1 MKRASLLFIA
11 IGLMNGCTTGAGG
24 GPEHGGAA
32 ATAGAGGAGGGGA
45 GGASGAGGQAGTAAG
60 SSGAGGGGAG
70 GAGSGGAGGAG
81 AGGTGGMMQPPID
94 GGSDAASDASMPGRP
109 LAERVCPAGPF
120 GDPLPPAGQRT
131 ATIVP
136 GMQNGFVFI
145 EGPVWIAEQGV
156 LLFSDMDF
164 GAPDMGMGP
173 PARIRRLTLPST
185 FDVFVENGN
194 SNGLALD
201 LEGEVLACTHDQ
213 QTLSRYDS
221 TTAAR
226 TTLSTL
232 RYNGL
237 RFNSPNDLTVRSD
250 GTVYFTDPDWQLGS
264 RASETNATNV
274 YRVTPSGT
282 VELVTSELD
291 KPNGIALSPDEATL
305 YVGSAGSDI
314 LAFAVNPDG
323 SVGNSRVFAS
333 AGGGTDGFAI
343 DCAGNLY
350 ATGGSNVQVWNAA
363 GDKLGDI
370 AVPQGPSNAA
380 FGGADRRT
388 LFITAQSALYS
399 IQLQVPGLPY

>member
-1 MKRASLLFIA
+1 
-11 IGLMNGCTTGAGG
+11 
-24 GPEHGGAA
+24 
-32 ATAGAGGAGGGGA
+32 
-45 GGASGAGGQAGTAAG
+45 
-60 SSGAGGGGAG
+60 
-70 GAGSGGAGGAG
+70 
-81 AGGTGGMMQPPID
+81 MMQPPID
-94 GGSDAASDASMPGRP
+94 GGSAAMPDAASDASVPGRP
-109 LAERVCPAGPF
+109 LAESVCPAGPF
-120 GDPLPPAGQRT
+120 GDPLPPQAQRT

-136 GMQNGFVFI
+136 GAQTGFVFI
-145 EGPVWIAEQGV
+145 EGPVWLAEQGV

-164 GAPDMGMGP
+164 GAPETGMGP

-226 TTLSTL
+226 TTLTTL

-264 RASETNATNV
+264 RASETDDTNV

-323 SVGNSRVFAS
+323 SVGNSRVFAA

-343 DCAGNLY
+343 DCAGNVY
-350 ATGGSNVQVWNAA
+350 ATGGPNVQVWNAA
-363 GDKLGDI
+363 GVKLGDI

>member
-1 MKRASLLFIA
+1 MTRVSRMLFGLVLASML
-11 IGLMNGCTTGAGG
+11 GCTTGAGG

-32 ATAGAGGAGGGGA
+32 ATAGAGGQAGGGS
-45 GGASGAGGQAGTAAG
+45 GGAPGAAGQAGAVAG
-60 SSGAGGGGAG
+60 SSGAAGGAG
-70 GAGSGGAGGAG
+70 GM
-81 AGGTGGMMQPPID
+81 TQPPID
-94 GGSDAASDASMPGRP
+94 AGSDAMAHTMSDASVPVQP
-109 LAERVCPAGPF
+109 LAQRVCPPGPF
-120 GDPLPPAGQRT
+120 GDPLPPAAQRT

-136 GMQNGFVFI
+136 GMQTGFVFI
-145 EGPVWIAEQGV
+145 EGPVWLAEHGV

-164 GAPDMGMGP
+164 GAPASDRGP
-173 PARIRRLTLPST
+173 PSRIRRLTPPST

-201 LEGEVLACTHDQ
+201 LDGDVLACTHDQ

-226 TTLSTL
+226 TTLTAL

-264 RASETNATNV
+264 RASEIGGTNV
-274 YRVTPSGT
+274 YRVTPSGK
-282 VELVTSELD
+282 VELVTSMLD
-291 KPNGIALSPDEATL
+291 KPNGIALSPDERTL
-305 YVGSAGSDI
+305 YVGSAGSEI
-314 LAFAVNPDG
+314 LAFEVDTDG

-343 DCAGNLY
+343 DCAGNVY
-350 ATGGSNVQVWNAA
+350 ATGGPHVQVWNAA
-363 GDKLGDI
+363 GQKLGDI
-370 AVPQGPSNAA
+370 SVPQGPSNAA

-388 LFITAQSALYS
+388 LFITAQSSLYS
-399 IQLQVPGLPY
+399 IQLLVPGLPY